1 MKPAL
6 IALALRVG
14 LVTLATSVAGF
25 AAAAGPAQRMSQQQ
39 ATREVH
45 VSLPP
50 GTTSFPPGPGSDLA
64 DQHCVVCHSAGMV
77 LRQPPLSFDEWKAE
91 AAKMRTVYG
100 APFPAE
106 NIDAIARYL
115 NSINGKQ

>member
-1 MKPAL
+1 
-6 IALALRVG
+6 
-14 LVTLATSVAGF
+14 
-25 AAAAGPAQRMSQQQ
+25 MSQQGMH
-39 ATREVH
+39 EVR

-64 DQHCVVCHSAGMV
+64 DRHCVVCHSTGMV

-91 AAKMRTVYG
+91 AAKMRAVYG

-106 NIDAIARYL
+106 DIDAIARYL
-115 NSINGKQ
+115 TSINGKQ

>member
-1 MKPAL
+1 M
-6 IALALRVG
+6 ITLALRVG
-14 LVTLATSVAGF
+14 LVTLAICVVGF
-25 AAAAGPAQRMSQQQ
+25 AAAAGPTQRMSQQGMH
-39 ATREVH
+39 EVR

-64 DQHCVVCHSAGMV
+64 DRHCVVCHSTGMV

-91 AAKMRTVYG
+91 AAKMRAVYG

-106 NIDAIARYL
+106 DIDAIARYL
-115 NSINGKQ
+115 TSINGKQ